1 MKEEEVL
8 LQIQKGNF
16 ENFNIIYNKYYRK
29 IFFFSLKSIG
39 DEKLA
44 EDLTQDV
51 FIDIITN
58 IKNLKEIEEFY
69 SWLLKLV
76 TNKIN
81 MMLKKLYLQKKYTL
95 SYNEIFSKL
104 L

>member
-1 MKEEEVL
+1 
-8 LQIQKGNF
+8 QIQKGNF

>member
-1 MKEEEVL
+1 MKEKEVL

-16 ENFNIIYNKYYRK
+16 ENFNIIYNKYYKK

-81 MMLKKLYLQKKYTL
+81 IMLKKLYLQKKYTL

>member
-1 MKEEEVL
+1 MKEEVVL

-69 SWLLKLV
+69 SWLLNLA

-81 MMLKKLYLQKKYTL
+81 MMLKKLYLQKKYIL

>member
-1 MKEEEVL
+1 MTEQEVL

-16 ENFNIIYNKYYRK
+16 ENFNIIYNKYYKK

>member
-1 MKEEEVL
+1 MKEQEVL

-16 ENFNIIYNKYYRK
+16 ENFNSIYNKYYRK

-44 EDLTQDV
+44 EDLTHDV

-69 SWLLKLV
+69 SWILKLV

-81 MMLKKLYLQKKYTL
+81 MMLKKLYLQKKYIL
-95 SYNEIFSKL
+95 SYNEIFSKVL
-104 L
+104 

>member
-1 MKEEEVL
+1 MKEQEVL